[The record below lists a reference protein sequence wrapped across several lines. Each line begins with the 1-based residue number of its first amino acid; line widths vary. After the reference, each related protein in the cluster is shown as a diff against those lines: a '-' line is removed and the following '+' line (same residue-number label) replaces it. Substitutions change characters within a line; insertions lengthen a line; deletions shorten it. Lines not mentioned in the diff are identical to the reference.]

1 MDKSSL
7 VNHTVKSLKTKTKK
21 DDIPLKVLSGNLIFQ
36 YLIFS
41 FCGCKQSS
49 KSFVSGF
56 LLIWNSHFLIL

>member
-36 YLIFS
+36 YLI
-41 FCGCKQSS
+41 
-49 KSFVSGF
+49 
-56 LLIWNSHFLIL
+56 